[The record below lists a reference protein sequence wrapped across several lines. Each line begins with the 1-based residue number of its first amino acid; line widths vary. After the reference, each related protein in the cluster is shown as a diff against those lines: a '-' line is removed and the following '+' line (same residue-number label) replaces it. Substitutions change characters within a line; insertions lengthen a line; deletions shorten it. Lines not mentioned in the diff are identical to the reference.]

1 MSKDRIKKKKKKN
14 LNTLCIFYRSNRND
28 AESSSH
34 SNALNHQLLAV
45 NYRFLDAEAEMKRLF
60 GSHVVNSENRASQ
73 GRVLKK
79 SKFTTPKSDWAPYKR
94 NGLSM
99 ELVETKN
106 GISYYAFR
114 HSEQYQ
120 DVQLEFLNAIA
131 THNPEA
137 LVFLI
142 RRYPYHVDGLL
153 QLSEIAKHSGDW
165 SAAGDFIGMQR
176 QERLY
181 YVILIVHN

>member
-1 MSKDRIKKKKKKN
+1 MKI
-14 LNTLCIFYRSNRND
+14 LTYCCRSNDND
-28 AESSSH
+28 AEGSGSGNNS
-34 SNALNHQLLAV
+34 ALNNQLLSV

-106 GISYYAFR
+106 GVTYYAFR

-142 RRYPYHVDGLL
+142 RRHPYHVDGLL

-165 SAAGDFIGMQR
+165 SAAGDFIGKK
-176 QERLY
+176 
-181 YVILIVHN
+181 V

>member
-1 MSKDRIKKKKKKN
+1 LTYGVCRSSSSKGNKKN
-14 LNTLCIFYRSNRND
+14 TANTEERR
-28 AESSSH
+28 
-34 SNALNHQLLAV
+34 QLLSV

-60 GSHVVNSENRASQ
+60 GSHVVNSENRVSQ

-79 SKFTTPKSDWAPYKR
+79 SKFATPKSDWPPYKR

-99 ELVETKN
+99 EVVETKD
-106 GISYYAFR
+106 GTTHYAFR

-120 DVQLEFLNAIA
+120 DIQLEFLNAIA

-137 LVFLI
+137 LLFLI
-142 RRYPYHVDGLL
+142 RRHPYHVDSLL

-165 SAAGDFIGMQR
+165 TSAGDFIGISHSKRYQWT
-176 QERLY
+176 
-181 YVILIVHN
+181 IVSYM

>member
-1 MSKDRIKKKKKKN
+1 
-14 LNTLCIFYRSNRND
+14 
-28 AESSSH
+28 
-34 SNALNHQLLAV
+34 
-45 NYRFLDAEAEMKRLF
+45 
-60 GSHVVNSENRASQ
+60 
-73 GRVLKK
+73 
-79 SKFTTPKSDWAPYKR
+79 
-94 NGLSM
+94 M

-131 THNPEA
+131 THNPDA

-142 RRYPYHVDGLL
+142 RRHPYHVDALL

-165 SAAGDFIGMQR
+165 SAAGDFIERALYACERALHPQFSLTSGTVRLSYQR
-176 QERLY
+176 SENRYTPTTIYMRIY
-181 YVILIVHN
+181 Y